1 MVPFLY
7 SVFDTFQYCSLNKR
21 LLYVLCEGILELL
34 FPDNKFNSIFHKI
47 HAKPKVWWQLRW
59 ECFDITCCWCEKPAQ
74 ALLMCYLSE
83 KRCHRQERGVCR
95 EHVDSVD
102 ALWTLYP
109 SLSYQRLGTSLLY
122 FFISW
127 RFIKGKAN
135 VISEQQEVPAQG
147 YLYVFLFSFVHL
159 WWCNT

>member
-1 MVPFLY
+1 MCFRDSYWPGGILAEASQERKKDVKIRTRVAAKTKIFGSIPEELKRFLGLEVTMEGVCC
-7 SVFDTFQYCSLNKR
+7 VFDTFQYCSLNKR

-83 KRCHRQERGVCR
+83 KRCHRQERGVCQ

-109 SLSYQRLGTSLLY
+109 SLS
-122 FFISW
+122 
-127 RFIKGKAN
+127 
-135 VISEQQEVPAQG
+135 
-147 YLYVFLFSFVHL
+147 
-159 WWCNT
+159 